1 MQRDSSEQ
9 KSAPFPHSTVNSFH
23 SYLTQH
29 RLLWIEV
36 ARAAGVPVLTVWSID
51 HNLAVEAVQAV
62 RVRNGLYQLTG
73 VPYDGPIPT
82 MAQSGTGRENQME

>member
-9 KSAPFPHSTVNSFH
+9 KSAPLNEVTVNSFH
-23 SYLTQH
+23 TYLTQY

-36 ARAAGVPVLTVWSID
+36 ARASGVPVLTVWSID
-51 HNLAVEAVQAV
+51 HNLAVEAVQAL

-82 MAQSGTGRENQME
+82 MAQGGAGRENQMK